1 MTNRNW
7 NPENEQALDA
17 MLQKSLSE
25 LPLPDDVVKE
35 VTPWR
40 GAMNRILTGLALN
53 LITLNFL
60 NLNFILPTI
69 GLLLLLLGFRALR
82 RENGWFKG
90 CYILT
95 ILRLAYVLPTLVLN
109 ATVYQ
114 SAFYASPM
122 IPTLTALNLALIFL
136 LIFCFWQGLR
146 AVQKKSGLPVGAGGA
161 AALMV
166 WCVLI
171 WLLAL
176 TNYEGLFLGLVFVLI
191 YILILRGLFKLSG
204 KLDEAGYVIRPAPV
218 RVPDRMLTAVILV
231 CLAVGMT
238 CAYLF
243 LNRFPMEWQPQSVT
257 EDAETAEIKEQ
268 LISLGFPEDVL
279 ADLTE
284 DDVRSCQGAL
294 QVVVNVDV
302 MDVSNEFTHSPEQGL
317 RFTGVAVQLPEEQQ
331 KWKIFHHFQWTGNP
345 TFCGTEAILLWPYN
359 ASYSSD
365 WTKTTVQAPY
375 SGEITGQVLYD
386 KDGQVYAAPFY
397 SLEAELY
404 SSSFFSGASVC
415 TDIFAS
421 FSLPRSGENQRGY
434 VSYTFSALTDNT
446 LIYSWV
452 NYTHQKH
459 LFQYPVRTAREERIA
474 SSAASAFFTIQEESL
489 WFNSIGGT
497 VTNP

>member
-7 NPENEQALDA
+7 DPANEQAFDA
-17 MLQKSLSE
+17 LLQNSLSE
-25 LPLPDDVVKE
+25 LPPDDVVKE

-40 GAMNRILTGLALN
+40 RAMNRILTGLALN

-114 SAFYASPM
+114 SAFYASPV
-122 IPTLTALNLALIFL
+122 IPFLTALNLALMFAVL
-136 LIFCFWQGLR
+136 FCFWRGLR
-146 AVQKKSGLPVGAGGA
+146 AVQKKAGLPGQSAGA
-161 AALMV
+161 AALMA
-166 WCVLI
+166 WSVLI
-171 WLLAL
+171 CLLAL
-176 TNYEGLFLGLVFVLI
+176 TNYEGLFLGLVFFLI
-191 YILILRGLFKLSG
+191 YILILRSLFRLSG

-218 RVPDRMLTAVILV
+218 RVPDRTLTAVILV
-231 CLAVGMT
+231 FLSIGLA

-243 LNRFPMEWQPQSVT
+243 FNRYPMEWQPQSVT

-302 MDVSNEFTHSPEQGL
+302 MDVSNEFTHSPEQAL
-317 RFTGVAVQLPEEQQ
+317 RFTGIAVQLPGERQQ
-331 KWKIFHHFQWTGNP
+331 WKLFHHFQWTGNP
-345 TFCGTEAILLWPYN
+345 TFYGTEAILLWPYS
-359 ASYSSD
+359 ASYGPD
-365 WTKTTVQAPY
+365 WTTATAQPPY

-397 SLEAELY
+397 ALEAELY
-404 SSSFFSGASVC
+404 TSPFFSGAQAS

-421 FSLPRSGENQRGY
+421 FSLPRSGENHRGY
-434 VSYTFSALTDNT
+434 VSYTFSALTDNIK
-446 LIYSWV
+446 IYSWM
-452 NYTHQKH
+452 NYTHQR
-459 LFQYPVRTAREERIA
+459 LWFQYPVRTAREERIA
-474 SSAASAFFTIQEESL
+474 VSDAGTFFTIQDEFLQFYPSGE
-489 WFNSIGGT
+489 
-497 VTNP
+497 P